1 MKRIIAIALLL
12 TMALCLCACGENNK
26 EPRYV
31 GVWETYD
38 KTAKLTL
45 NENGTASLVITGE
58 NAGTYDLKWTAES
71 VSNIVLYWA
80 GEPVLAPVD
89 EKKEDTA
96 ADTTEDVVAED
107 AADEIVDFT
116 VADVPEEPAAA
127 DDSATATTGAVRKID
142 PSTVGF
148 GSLNVSEGQ
157 LWLTFTEGSSEDILL
172 FTYAFQKVA

>member
-80 GEPVLAPVD
+80 GAPVLAPVD
-89 EKKEDTA
+89 EKKEESTT
-96 ADTTEDVVAED
+96 DTTEEVIVED
-107 AADEIVDFT
+107 TADEIVDVT
-116 VADVPEEPAAA
+116 VADVPEEPVAA